1 MPRTL
6 HAQHD
11 RFALSRPFRI
21 ARGVKTAADVIT
33 VSITQGGVTGRG
45 EGVPYPRYGESVEST
60 LAEIDQ
66 VRAAIEAGA
75 GRQALLSLLSPGAAR
90 NAIDCAMWD
99 LEARQLGQ
107 DVADMLGAPA
117 PERLVSALT
126 IGIDTPE
133 AMAEA
138 TAAVANAPLLKVKV
152 DASDPADQLRAVRAT
167 APDAALIVDPN
178 ESWDQALLEA
188 MQPVLVEIGAAL
200 LEQPVP
206 ADSDSWLEGFEPA
219 VPICADESV
228 HTAGDLEMIARR
240 YQAVN
245 VKLDKAGGL
254 TAALELAHGARERG
268 LGLMTGC
275 MISSSLSIA
284 PALHVARLSDFV
296 DLDGPIWLSEDR
308 DGGVTDEC
316 GMLVPPAP
324 GFWGSR

>member
-6 HAQHD
+6 RAQHD
-11 RFALSRPFRI
+11 RFPLSRPFRI

-33 VSITQGGVTGRG
+33 VTLTHGGVVGKG

-75 GRQALLSLLSPGAAR
+75 GRQALLSLMSPGAAR

-107 DVADMLGAPA
+107 DVAEMLGAPA

-126 IGIDTPE
+126 IGIDTPK
-133 AMAEA
+133 AMAGA
-138 TAAVANAPLLKVKV
+138 AAAVAKAPLLKVKV
-152 DASDPADQLRAVRAT
+152 NADDPAAQLRAVRAA

-188 MQPVLVEIGAAL
+188 MQPVLIEVGAAL

-206 ADSDSWLEGFEPA
+206 ADADSGSKVSSLPFRS
-219 VPICADESV
+219 VPMSRCMSP
-228 HTAGDLEMIARR
+228 
-240 YQAVN
+240 
-245 VKLDKAGGL
+245 
-254 TAALELAHGARERG
+254 
-268 LGLMTGC
+268 
-275 MISSSLSIA
+275 MIS
-284 PALHVARLSDFV
+284 R
-296 DLDGPIWLSEDR
+296 R
-308 DGGVTDEC
+308 
-316 GMLVPPAP
+316 
-324 GFWGSR
+324 SRGATRR

>member
-1 MPRTL
+1 
-6 HAQHD
+6 
-11 RFALSRPFRI
+11 
-21 ARGVKTAADVIT
+21 
-33 VSITQGGVTGRG
+33 
-45 EGVPYPRYGESVEST
+45 
-60 LAEIDQ
+60 
-66 VRAAIEAGA
+66 
-75 GRQALLSLLSPGAAR
+75 
-90 NAIDCAMWD
+90 
-99 LEARQLGQ
+99 
-107 DVADMLGAPA
+107 
-117 PERLVSALT
+117 
-126 IGIDTPE
+126 
-133 AMAEA
+133 
-138 TAAVANAPLLKVKV
+138 
-152 DASDPADQLRAVRAT
+152 
-167 APDAALIVDPN
+167 VDPN

-188 MQPVLVEIGAAL
+188 MQPVLIEVGAAL

-206 ADSDSWLEGFEPA
+206 ADADAWLEGFVPA

-228 HTAGDLEMIARR
+228 HTADDLEMIARR

-308 DGGVTDEC
+308 AGGVTDES
-316 GMLVPPAP
+316 GMLVPPAA